1 MVEAGQG
8 PAVTL
13 LVVRGGYAEVS
24 WGM

>member
-24 WGM
+24 RGM